1 MAVTIGNIRFINDTS
16 TDAINSTIIIVTAV
30 ISIVIT
36 ALTMIIVLA
45 VLKCLKTNAHCCSS
59 TSDKDKACI
68 NEAIN
73 MYASPAYGN
82 HQVFAEPG
90 LDHLYEPID
99 DEMTTA
105 LQDTACAAGDEVDAD
120 GYLKMKSNCEAVD
133 QTVIEGTVG
142 TGSSQQVAA
151 VNNPEVIDPINGRL
165 TQKRE
170 FHNMPLASDNTAKLG
185 DPKKAGAHNDDDS
198 GYVIE
203 KMSKDTTYL
212 QVFHDAVDD
221 DDHIRVTGNVTL
233 V

>member
-1 MAVTIGNIRFINDTS
+1 M
-16 TDAINSTIIIVTAV
+16 TAV
-30 ISIVIT
+30 ISIAVSILMLIII
-36 ALTMIIVLA
+36 LT
-45 VLKCLKTNAHCCSS
+45 VLKCLKTNVHCCSS
-59 TSDKDKACI
+59 TLDKDKAFI
-68 NEAIN
+68 NEAVN
-73 MYASPAYGN
+73 MYASPAYGT

-99 DEMTTA
+99 DEMTTT
-105 LQDTACAAGDEVDAD
+105 LQDTVCTAGDEVDAD

-133 QTVIEGTVG
+133 QTVIEVTVG
-142 TGSSQQVAA
+142 TGSSQQVVA
-151 VNNPEVIDPINGRL
+151 VDNSEVIDPINGRL

-170 FHNMPLASDNTAKLG
+170 FHNVPLASDNTAQLG
-185 DPKKAGAHNDDDS
+185 DPKEAGAHNDDDS